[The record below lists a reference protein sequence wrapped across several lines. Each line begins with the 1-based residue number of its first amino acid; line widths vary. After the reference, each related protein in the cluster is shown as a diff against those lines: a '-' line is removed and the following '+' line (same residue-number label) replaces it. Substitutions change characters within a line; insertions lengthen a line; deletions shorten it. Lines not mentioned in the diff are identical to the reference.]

1 MSTGIILNPANSKR
15 GYFLKFSAGVLL
27 VCCLGCSGGVDEVKL
42 APVSGTV
49 TMDGK
54 PLADIV
60 VIFSPE
66 KGNPSSGRTDA
77 SGNYSLSYKEHAKGA
92 LLGSHRVTI
101 IKAEAV
107 IPKNDDDS
115 GIAETLP
122 IETFRGENDGVA
134 AIKLPQG
141 TFKKDPIPERY
152 NTKSELKKEV
162 VDGKNKFDF
171 DLTSK

>member
-1 MSTGIILNPANSKR
+1 MSTLIILNQSNSKPCYLLR
-15 GYFLKFSAGVLL
+15 FSAGALL
-27 VCCLGCSGGVDEVKL
+27 ACCLGCSGGGDEVKL
-42 APVSGTV
+42 APVSGVV

-54 PLADIV
+54 PLAEIV

-77 SGNYSLSYKEHAKGA
+77 SGKYTLAYKEHSKGA
-92 LLGSHRVTI
+92 LLGNHRVTI
-101 IKAEAV
+101 FKAEAV
-107 IPKNDDDS
+107 PPKNDDDS

-134 AIKLPQG
+134 AIKLPKG

-162 VDGKNKFDF
+162 VDGKNSFDF
-171 DLTSK
+171 ELTSK